1 MTGIA
6 ALILYKKEIDMIVN
20 PPRDALTSRY
30 DFVHYHVTGEGKDNL
45 VDKEVAHKIV
55 QRSYYEK
62 FLKAARAE
70 ERMLKQMMDRLFLLG
85 ETGDCPFD
93 VRTLDV
99 LIEEMFL

>member
-30 DFVHYHVTGEGKDNL
+30 DFVRKMTDFAWGD
-45 VDKEVAHKIV
+45 
-55 QRSYYEK
+55 
-62 FLKAARAE
+62 
-70 ERMLKQMMDRLFLLG
+70 
-85 ETGDCPFD
+85 GDCPFD